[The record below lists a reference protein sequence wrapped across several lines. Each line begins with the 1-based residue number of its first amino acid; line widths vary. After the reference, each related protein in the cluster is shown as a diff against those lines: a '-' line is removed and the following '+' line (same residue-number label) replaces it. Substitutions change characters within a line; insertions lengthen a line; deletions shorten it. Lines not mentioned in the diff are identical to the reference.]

1 MESGISGTHEATG
14 ATLQKA
20 WNHVLKRLWSLQ
32 AWVKHWTDLYAAAKI
47 YLAPWR
53 DFRLGVS
60 KTEDQSSILPYFVLN
75 FVMQLGNGYD

>member
-1 MESGISGTHEATG
+1 M
-14 ATLQKA
+14 
-20 WNHVLKRLWSLQ
+20 
-32 AWVKHWTDLYAAAKI
+32 KHWTDLYAAAKI